1 MSKSES
7 YSIDKVSVTNVKHI
21 QMRQVC
27 RAEHVRRHRGAN
39 ANSGF
44 PRGKTADQESQSKR
58 VPRLTKSDCPSCRN
72 QHRAHTRVGFCRLA
86 PKEDGQ
92 RQNDQ
97 HKREQ
102 SDTNR
107 PAPVEASH
115 RKRQAHPKSSPKKQ
129 QLTQAKKSM
138 SWFFSMRFL
147 LFTILS
153 VACIFAYG

>member
-1 MSKSES
+1 
-7 YSIDKVSVTNVKHI
+7 
-21 QMRQVC
+21 MRQVC

-58 VPRLTKSDCPSCRN
+58 VPRLTKSDCPACRN
-72 QHRAHTRVGFCRLA
+72 QHRAHMRVGFCRFA

-92 RQNDQ
+92 RQNAQ
-97 HKREQ
+97 PQREQ

-115 RKRQAHPKSSPKKQ
+115 RKRQLVLTLRQRNNSGSRRKKHELVFSYAVFRFHNFVSRVYFCLRVGGVSQ
-129 QLTQAKKSM
+129 FTNRYTSCIIYI
-138 SWFFSMRFL
+138 FF
-147 LFTILS
+147 
-153 VACIFAYG
+153 